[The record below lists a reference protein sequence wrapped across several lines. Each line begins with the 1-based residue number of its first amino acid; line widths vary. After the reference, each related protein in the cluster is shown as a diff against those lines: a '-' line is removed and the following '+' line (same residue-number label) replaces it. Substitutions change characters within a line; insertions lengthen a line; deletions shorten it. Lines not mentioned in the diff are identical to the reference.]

1 MQLGRQ
7 PDIRLKIE
15 TALVAY
21 EKGEATPETKA
32 MFRDWSVMVMATLAQ
47 AIRFEMKHEVRPE
60 EDPAVVNTWFK
71 VLRVRAQQNS
81 VEAKLA
87 KQRQRQLESQPQ
99 IAAAAVA
106 ETVTSRR
113 QSRARARQRNGG
125 HHGGARL
132 RSRAVSTPD

>member
-1 MQLGRQ
+1 
-7 PDIRLKIE
+7 
-15 TALVAY
+15 
-21 EKGEATPETKA
+21 

-106 ETVTSRR
+106 ETVTEQAAEPS
-113 QSRARARQRNGG
+113 SSEAA
-125 HHGGARL
+125 
-132 RSRAVSTPD
+132 